1 MMMENVYFFPEIC
14 IFLSSSCPPRLY
26 IVVPTVIILHTYL
39 LDRSYTQHIFWLSR
53 LLHTCDIRV
62 FTHSFNDFTV
72 AASHPEHK
80 YTNTTWC
87 INIWKYDND
96 TCDWIDY
103 YLKYVEQKSGW
114 GETRHKRRFSK
125 IDWLLNVTAFWG
137 MYTTK
142 MIANLFGMIADCQ
155 SNFSAM
161 DMEWQESPSSMTFST
176 FKD

>member
-80 YTNTTWC
+80 YTNTTRC

-103 YLKYVEQKSGW
+103 YLKYVEPKSGW
-114 GETRHKRRFSK
+114 GETILKNRLTVKCNGVLGYVH
-125 IDWLLNVTAFWG
+125 DQN
-137 MYTTK
+137 
-142 MIANLFGMIADCQ
+142 DCQ
-155 SNFSAM
+155 FIRHDRWLPIKFLSNGYG
-161 DMEWQESPSSMTFST
+161 MTRIT
-176 FKD
+176 V